1 MNQSAAVIADK
12 NPVRRT
18 QAERTARS
26 DLRMVRT
33 AVALICSRGTGGTTL
48 KEVGEAAGYSRGLAG
63 HRFGSKEGLFS
74 HVVKSV
80 GEEWLR
86 ELTRVTRDKV
96 GVAAMEAALDA
107 HFKFVAEDPEHVRAF
122 YILWFESIG
131 PESEVKQVIERVHER
146 RRRDVLGWIE
156 RGVEAGEIDAS
167 VNAIAIADHFCAAI
181 IGIVYQWLVKP
192 DPLST
197 IETMHQTLKTTM
209 RGLLPNSR

>member
-1 MNQSAAVIADK
+1 
-12 NPVRRT
+12 
-18 QAERTARS
+18 
-26 DLRMVRT
+26 
-33 AVALICSRGTGGTTL
+33 
-48 KEVGEAAGYSRGLAG
+48 
-63 HRFGSKEGLFS
+63 
-74 HVVKSV
+74 
-80 GEEWLR
+80 
-86 ELTRVTRDKV
+86 
-96 GVAAMEAALDA
+96 MEAALDA